1 MDPLIGTAKPT
12 LLLFL
17 LRKFSAHH
25 LATVLFL
32 SLPKNQLLLDFL
44 KIFWNFWTSLNLIP
58 QNKDSGRDK
67 MQKSGKFE
75 NIQVENDAEV
85 VKTENGIKI
94 DPISIY
100 AKTQHIFAEVCFE
113 INIPC
118 YWLVQI
124 FE

>member
-1 MDPLIGTAKPT
+1 MMVEKSLEEYFPADLSR
-12 LLLFL
+12 FE
-17 LRKFSAHH
+17 AH
-25 LATVLFL
+25 
-32 SLPKNQLLLDFL
+32 L
-44 KIFWNFWTSLNLIP
+44 KQPVRMHNI
-58 QNKDSGRDK
+58 RDK

-100 AKTQHIFAEVCFE
+100 AKTQHIFAEVCFK